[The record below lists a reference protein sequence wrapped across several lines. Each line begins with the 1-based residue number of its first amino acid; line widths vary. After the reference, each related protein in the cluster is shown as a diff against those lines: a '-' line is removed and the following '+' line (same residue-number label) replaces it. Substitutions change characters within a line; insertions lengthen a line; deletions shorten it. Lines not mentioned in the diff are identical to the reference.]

1 MCRRLR
7 DHHALLARHES
18 AYNKAQEDGRMA
30 EGRLPQLKEQAAQ
43 AETERLLTLPS
54 RPSTTLTVSMF
65 PYHTSSYTYSSDHG
79 FSTIQAAFQTH
90 DY

>member
-43 AETERLLTLPS
+43 ADREAADAAKQAQHHSDSEH
-54 RPSTTLTVSMF
+54 V

-79 FSTIQAAFQTH
+79 FSWPGGFLKS
-90 DY
+90 